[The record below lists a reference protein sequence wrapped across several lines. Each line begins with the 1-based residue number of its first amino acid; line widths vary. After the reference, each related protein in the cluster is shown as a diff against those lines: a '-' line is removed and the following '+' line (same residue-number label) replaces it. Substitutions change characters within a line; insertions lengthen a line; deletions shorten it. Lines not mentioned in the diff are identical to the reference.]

1 MKSIFL
7 TIIIIFSALNCNIK
21 SEPSKADNQY
31 LEFFYFKG
39 NKLFPFRLNCKSIR
53 SEMFKDDIKY
63 KKIEDREYIKRF
75 VKEYEKL
82 ETEKKQNEIDVR
94 MQIIFHNGKITD
106 TICMG
111 SHFGIKINGVR
122 KNDSKSFLNL
132 IQEKMYESEK

>member
-7 TIIIIFSALNCNIK
+7 VIIIFSVLNCNVK
-21 SEPSKADNQY
+21 NETSKADNQY
-31 LEFFYFKG
+31 LDFFYFKG

-53 SEMFKDDIKY
+53 SEMFRDEIKY
-63 KKIEDREYIKRF
+63 TKIEDVKYIERF
-75 VKEYEKL
+75 IKEYEKL
-82 ETEKKQNEIDVR
+82 KNEEKQSEIDVR

-111 SHFGIKINGVR
+111 SHFGIKINGV
-122 KNDSKSFLNL
+122 KKKDSKSFLNL

>member
-7 TIIIIFSALNCNIK
+7 TIIIFSALNCNIK
-21 SEPSKADNQY
+21 NEPLKTGNKC

-39 NKLFPFRLNCKSIR
+39 NKHFPFRLNCKSIR
-53 SEMFKDDIKY
+53 SEMFRDDIKY
-63 KKIEDREYIKRF
+63 KKIENSEYIERF
-75 VKEYEKL
+75 TREYEKL
-82 ETEKKQNEIDVR
+82 KTEKKQNEIDVR
-94 MQIIFHNGKITD
+94 MQIIFHNGRITD

-122 KNDSKSFLNL
+122 KIDSKSFLNV

>member
-1 MKSIFL
+1 MKNETL
-7 TIIIIFSALNCNIK
+7 K
-21 SEPSKADNQY
+21 SDNQY

-53 SEMFKDDIKY
+53 SEMFRDDVKY
-63 KKIEDREYIKRF
+63 KKIEDEKYIERF
-75 VKEYEKL
+75 IKEYEKL
-82 ETEKKQNEIDVR
+82 KIEEKQSEIDVR

-122 KNDSKSFLNL
+122 KNDSKSFLYL

>member
-1 MKSIFL
+1 MKSILL
-7 TIIIIFSALNCNIK
+7 TIIIFSALNCNLNNKPEKI
-21 SEPSKADNQY
+21 DNQY

-39 NKLFPFRLNCKSIR
+39 NKHFPFRINCKSIR
-53 SEMFKDDIKY
+53 SEMFREHIKY
-63 KKIEDREYIKRF
+63 KKIEDTEYIERF
-75 VKEYEKL
+75 KKEYEKL
-82 ETEKKQNEIDVR
+82 KTGKKQDEIDVR
-94 MQIIFHNGKITD
+94 TQIIFHKGKTSD

>member
-7 TIIIIFSALNCNIK
+7 AIIIFSVLNCNVK
-21 SEPSKADNQY
+21 NETSKAGNQY
-31 LEFFYFKG
+31 LEFFYFKD

-53 SEMFKDDIKY
+53 SEMFRDDIKY
-63 KKIEDREYIKRF
+63 KRIEDVKYIERF
-75 VKEYEKL
+75 TKEYENLK
-82 ETEKKQNEIDVR
+82 TEEKQSEIDVR

-111 SHFGIKINGVR
+111 SYFGIKINGV
-122 KNDSKSFLNL
+122 KKKDSKSFLNL